1 MEIKII
7 NYTKE
12 NQKYFELLNKSWVEK
27 YFKIEPMDEMLLS
40 NPEDT
45 ILKNGGKIFFIEHQ
59 NQIIGTVALIFICTG
74 IYELAK
80 MTVREDFRGLGA
92 GKFLCNAAIEEAKK
106 LNADKLVLFT
116 NSKLKNAIAVYHKFG
131 FKEVPLGGQEY
142 SRANIKMEL
151 SLKPQTNI
159 KWFDRQFNFGFNAE
173 HFPDLLERLNTAV
186 FRIQNAVAETNDE
199 KMNYKP
205 SGKWSAKE
213 HIGHLL
219 ILEPLWQRRFL
230 EIKENRT
237 EMSPADLNNAATDK
251 ALFNEYDI
259 EKILTDFKQ
268 ERQNTIQLLKSF
280 SREDLQKS
288 LYHPRLNKPM
298 TIIDLMYFVAEHDT
312 HHLNVLRHIINNYQQ
327 H

>member
-74 IYELAK
+74 IYEQAK

>member
-1 MEIKII
+1 
-7 NYTKE
+7 
-12 NQKYFELLNKSWVEK
+12 
-27 YFKIEPMDEMLLS
+27 
-40 NPEDT
+40 
-45 ILKNGGKIFFIEHQ
+45 
-59 NQIIGTVALIFICTG
+59 
-74 IYELAK
+74 

>member
-59 NQIIGTVALIFICTG
+59 NQLIGTVALIFICTG